1 MLELQLQE
9 VFPVGCTLMQQLC
22 LLMVYSDPQQEEEE
36 TGVFL
41 KSQFLYKGQ
50 YRCGILSISL
60 FSTFFSLP
68 PPNHWDTY
76 IPVLVAFWVYFSNY
90 GFVNKQ
96 IWLCSVLVYRSL
108 EGVKKAVPQASN
120 NQIIL

>member
-68 PPNHWDTY
+68 PPKPLGYLH
-76 IPVLVAFWVYFSNY
+76 S
-90 GFVNKQ
+90 GSG
-96 IWLCSVLVYRSL
+96 C
-108 EGVKKAVPQASN
+108 
-120 NQIIL
+120 ILGLLQ